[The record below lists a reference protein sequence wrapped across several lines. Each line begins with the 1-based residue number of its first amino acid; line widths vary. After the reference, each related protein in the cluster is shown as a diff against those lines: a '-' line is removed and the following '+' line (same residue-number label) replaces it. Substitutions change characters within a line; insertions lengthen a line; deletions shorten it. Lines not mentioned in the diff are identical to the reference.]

1 MKKEVKKKKAI
12 AGGGWGWGVKDGGN
26 EGGGDG
32 GMGVVGMALTIGFSV
47 GLESER
53 KKK

>member
-1 MKKEVKKKKAI
+1 M
-12 AGGGWGWGVKDGGN
+12 GGGGEVEDGGN
-26 EGGGDG
+26 EGDG
-32 GMGVVGMALTIGFSV
+32 GGAMGVVGMALTIGFSV

>member
-1 MKKEVKKKKAI
+1 MEGMRVV
-12 AGGGWGWGVKDGGN
+12 GV
-26 EGGGDG
+26 G